1 MKNFEK
7 GRITMLDNIK
17 DAIEDIKQG
26 KMIIVVDDEN
36 RENEGDIVMAADMVS
51 YDAVNFMA
59 VNARGLT
66 CVPMDS
72 IRAKELKL
80 NQMVGNN
87 TDPHGTAFTVSVDS
101 KDTTTGIS
109 IRDRVQTI
117 KDLADRNKGADDF
130 NRPGHLFPL
139 VAKDGGVL
147 IRNGHTEA
155 SVDFARL
162 AGLKPMGVICEI
174 LKDDGTMARLDD
186 LKIFAKKH
194 NLKLVSIED
203 LIKYRKENDV
213 LVNEVAVAK
222 MPTQWGKF
230 DLHAY
235 ENCLDDK
242 EHIALVKGD
251 VKGKEEVLVRIH
263 SECFTGDVL
272 GSRRCDCGSQ
282 LHKAMKTIDEKGEG
296 VILYLRQEGRGIGLY
311 NKMKAYN
318 LQDEGLDTVEAN
330 EKLGFEADLR
340 DYVLGSQILKDL
352 GVKSVKLMTNN
363 PKKIEGLKSYG
374 IDVVQRENIEITPN
388 EENKRY
394 LKTKKDK
401 LDHMLEK
408 V

>member
-1 MKNFEK
+1 
-7 GRITMLDNIK
+7 MLDNIK

-26 KMIIVVDDEN
+26 KMIIVVDDED

-51 YDAVNFMA
+51 YDAINFMA
-59 VNARGLT
+59 THARGLT
-66 CVPMDS
+66 CVPMDRV
-72 IRAKELKL
+72 RAKELKL
-80 NQMVGNN
+80 DQMVGNN

-117 KDLADRNKGADDF
+117 KDLSDRNKGADDF

-222 MPTQWGKF
+222 MPTQWGEF
-230 DLHAY
+230 NLHAY

-282 LHKAMKTIDEKGEG
+282 LHKAMKTIDEKEEG

-374 IDVVQRENIEITPN
+374 IDVVERENIEITPN

-394 LKTKKDK
+394 LKTKKEK

>member
-1 MKNFEK
+1 
-7 GRITMLDNIK
+7 MLDNIK
-17 DAIEDIKQG
+17 DAIEDIKLG
-26 KMIIVVDDEN
+26 KMIIVVDDED

-51 YDAVNFMA
+51 YDAINFMA
-59 VNARGLT
+59 VHARGLT
-66 CVPMDS
+66 CVPMDRL
-72 IRAKELKL
+72 RAKELKL

-213 LVNEVAVAK
+213 LVEEVAVVK
-222 MPTQWGKF
+222 MPTKWGDF
-230 DLHAY
+230 NLHAY
-235 ENCLDDK
+235 ENILDEK

-251 VKGKEEVLVRIH
+251 VKGKEGVLVRIH

-282 LHKAMKTIDEKGEG
+282 LHKAMKTIDHEKEG

-311 NKMKAYN
+311 NKIKAYK

-330 EKLGFEADLR
+330 ERLGFEADLR

-352 GVKSVKLMTNN
+352 GVKSIRLMTNN

-374 IDVVQRENIEITPN
+374 IDVVEREHIEITPN
-388 EENKRY
+388 ENNKKY
-394 LKTKKDK
+394 LKTKKEK
-401 LDHMLEK
+401 LDHMLEE

>member
-1 MKNFEK
+1 
-7 GRITMLDNIK
+7 MLDNIK
-17 DAIEDIKQG
+17 DAIEDIRQG

-51 YDAVNFMA
+51 YDAINFMA
-59 VNARGLT
+59 IHARGLT
-66 CVPMDS
+66 CIPMDKA
-72 IRAKELKL
+72 RAKELNL

-101 KDTTTGIS
+101 KNTTTGIS

-117 KDLADRNKGADDF
+117 KDLADRNKNAGDF

-194 NLKLVSIED
+194 SLKLVSIED
-203 LIKYRKENDV
+203 LIKYRKENDI
-213 LVNEVAVAK
+213 LVNKVAVVK
-222 MPTQWGKF
+222 MPTQWGEF
-230 DLHAY
+230 NLHAY

-251 VKGKEEVLVRIH
+251 VKDKQEVLVRIH

-282 LHKAMKTIDEKGEG
+282 LHKAMKTIDEKKEG
-296 VILYLRQEGRGIGLY
+296 IILYLRQEGRGIGLY

-318 LQDEGLDTVEAN
+318 LQDEGFDTVEAN
-330 EKLGFEADLR
+330 ERLGFEADLR

-352 GVKSVKLMTNN
+352 KVKSIKLMTNN

-374 IDVVQRENIEITPN
+374 INVVERKSLEIIPN
-388 EENKRY
+388 EENKKY
-394 LKTKKDK
+394 LKTKKEK
-401 LDHMLEK
+401 LNHMLKE

>member
-1 MKNFEK
+1 
-7 GRITMLDNIK
+7 MLDNIK

-26 KMIIVVDDEN
+26 KMIIVVDDED

-51 YDAVNFMA
+51 YDAINFMA
-59 VNARGLT
+59 VHARGLT
-66 CVPMDS
+66 CIPMDRM
-72 IRAKELKL
+72 RARELKL

-117 KDLADRNKGADDF
+117 KDLSDRNKGADDF

-222 MPTQWGKF
+222 MPTQWGDF
-230 DLHAY
+230 NLHAY

-251 VKGKEEVLVRIH
+251 VKGKEGVLVRIH

-282 LHKAMKTIDEKGEG
+282 LHKAMKTIDEKEEG

-374 IDVVQRENIEITPN
+374 IDVVERENIEITPN

-394 LKTKKDK
+394 LKTKKEK
-401 LDHMLEK
+401 LDHMLEE

>member
-1 MKNFEK
+1 
-7 GRITMLDNIK
+7 MLDNIK

-26 KMIIVVDDEN
+26 KMIIVVDDED

-51 YDAVNFMA
+51 YDAINFMA
-59 VNARGLT
+59 VHARGLT
-66 CVPMDS
+66 CVPMDGT
-72 IRAKELKL
+72 RAKELKL

-117 KDLADRNKGADDF
+117 KDLADRNKDADDF

-222 MPTQWGKF
+222 MPTQWGEF
-230 DLHAY
+230 NLHAY

-282 LHKAMKTIDEKGEG
+282 LHKAMKTIDEKEEG

-318 LQDEGLDTVEAN
+318 LQDEGFDTVEAN

-352 GVKSVKLMTNN
+352 GVKSVRLMTNN

-374 IDVVQRENIEITPN
+374 IDVVEREHIEITPN

-394 LKTKKDK
+394 LKTKKEK
-401 LDHMLEK
+401 LDHMLEE

>member
-1 MKNFEK
+1 
-7 GRITMLDNIK
+7 MLDNIK

-26 KMIIVVDDEN
+26 KMIIVVDDED

-51 YDAVNFMA
+51 YDAINFMA
-59 VNARGLT
+59 THARGLT
-66 CVPMDS
+66 CIPMDRV
-72 IRAKELKL
+72 RAKELKL
-80 NQMVGNN
+80 DQMVGNN

-117 KDLADRNKGADDF
+117 KDLSDRNKGAEDF

-222 MPTQWGKF
+222 MPTQWGEF
-230 DLHAY
+230 NLHAY

-251 VKGKEEVLVRIH
+251 VKGKAEVLVRIH

-282 LHKAMKTIDEKGEG
+282 LHKAMKTIDEKEEG

-374 IDVVQRENIEITPN
+374 IDVVERKNIEITPN

-394 LKTKKDK
+394 LKTKKEK
-401 LDHMLEK
+401 LDHMLKE

>member
-1 MKNFEK
+1 
-7 GRITMLDNIK
+7 MLDNIK
-17 DAIEDIKQG
+17 DAIEDIRQG
-26 KMIIVVDDEN
+26 KMIVVVDDEN

-59 VNARGLT
+59 THARGLT
-66 CVPMDS
+66 CIPMDKV
-72 IRAKELKL
+72 RAKELNL

-101 KDTTTGIS
+101 KNTTTGIS

-117 KDLADRNKGADDF
+117 KDLADRNKNANDF
-130 NRPGHLFPL
+130 NRPGHIFPL

-203 LIKYRKENDV
+203 LIKYRKENDI
-213 LVNEVAVAK
+213 LVNKVAVVK
-222 MPTQWGKF
+222 MPTEWGDF
-230 DLHAY
+230 NLHAY
-235 ENCLDDK
+235 ENCLDNK

-251 VKGKEEVLVRIH
+251 VKDKKEVLVRIH

-282 LHKAMKTIDEKGEG
+282 LHKAMKIIDEKKEG
-296 VILYLRQEGRGIGLY
+296 IILYLRQEGRGIGLY

-318 LQDEGLDTVEAN
+318 LQDEGFDTVEAN

-352 GVKSVKLMTNN
+352 KVKSIKLMTNN
-363 PKKIEGLKSYG
+363 PKKIKGLKSYG
-374 IDVVQRENIEITPN
+374 INVVERKSLEIIPN

-394 LKTKKDK
+394 LKTKKEK
-401 LDHMLEK
+401 LNHMLEK

>member
-1 MKNFEK
+1 
-7 GRITMLDNIK
+7 MLDNIK
-17 DAIEDIKQG
+17 DAMEDIKQG
-26 KMIIVVDDEN
+26 KMIIVVDDED

-51 YDAVNFMA
+51 YDAINFMA
-59 VNARGLT
+59 VHARGLT
-66 CVPMDS
+66 CVPMDGT
-72 IRAKELKL
+72 RAKELKL

-117 KDLADRNKGADDF
+117 KDLADRNKGAGDF

-186 LKIFAKKH
+186 LKMFAKKH

-213 LVNEVAVAK
+213 LVNEVAVVK

-230 DLHAY
+230 NLHAY

-251 VKGKEEVLVRIH
+251 VKGKEGVLVRIH

-282 LHKAMKTIDEKGEG
+282 LHKAMKTIDEKEEG

-318 LQDEGLDTVEAN
+318 LQDEGFDTVEAN

-352 GVKSVKLMTNN
+352 GVKSVRLMTNN

-374 IDVVQRENIEITPN
+374 IDVVERENIEITPN

-394 LKTKKDK
+394 LKTKKEK
-401 LDHMLEK
+401 LDHMLEE

>member
-1 MKNFEK
+1 
-7 GRITMLDNIK
+7 MLDNIK

-26 KMIIVVDDEN
+26 KMIIVVDDED

-51 YDAVNFMA
+51 YDAINFMA
-59 VNARGLT
+59 IHARGLT
-66 CVPMDS
+66 CIPMDKM
-72 IRAKELKL
+72 RAKELKL
-80 NQMVGNN
+80 DQMVGNN

-117 KDLADRNKGADDF
+117 KDLSDRNKGADDF
-130 NRPGHLFPL
+130 NKPGHLFPL

-174 LKDDGTMARLDD
+174 LKEDGTMARLDD

-194 NLKLVSIED
+194 DLKLVSIED

-222 MPTQWGKF
+222 MPTKWGEF
-230 DLHAY
+230 NLHAY
-235 ENCLDDK
+235 ENCLDEK
-242 EHIALVKGD
+242 EHIALVKGE

-282 LHKAMKTIDEKGEG
+282 LHKAMKTIDERGEG
-296 VILYLRQEGRGIGLY
+296 IILYLRQEGRGIGLY

-318 LQDEGLDTVEAN
+318 LQDEGFDTVEAN

-352 GVKSVKLMTNN
+352 GVKSVRLMTNN

-374 IDVVQRENIEITPN
+374 IDVVERANIEITPN

-394 LKTKKDK
+394 LKTKKEK
-401 LDHMLEK
+401 LNHMLEE

>member
-1 MKNFEK
+1 
-7 GRITMLDNIK
+7 MLDNIK

-26 KMIIVVDDEN
+26 KMIIVVDDED

-51 YDAVNFMA
+51 YDAINFMA
-59 VNARGLT
+59 THARGLT
-66 CVPMDS
+66 CVPMDRV
-72 IRAKELKL
+72 RAKELKL
-80 NQMVGNN
+80 DQMVGNN

-117 KDLADRNKGADDF
+117 KDLSDRNKGADDF

-222 MPTQWGKF
+222 MPTQWGEF
-230 DLHAY
+230 NLHAY

-282 LHKAMKTIDEKGEG
+282 LHKAMKTIDEKEEG

-374 IDVVQRENIEITPN
+374 IDVVDRENIEITPN

-394 LKTKKDK
+394 LKTKKEK

>member
-1 MKNFEK
+1 
-7 GRITMLDNIK
+7 MLDNIK

-51 YDAVNFMA
+51 YDAINFMA

-66 CVPMDS
+66 CVPMDRV
-72 IRAKELKL
+72 RAKELKL

-117 KDLADRNKGADDF
+117 KDLANRNKGADDF

-194 NLKLVSIED
+194 SLKLVSIED

-330 EKLGFEADLR
+330 VKLGFEADLR

-352 GVKSVKLMTNN
+352 GIKSIKLMTNN

-374 IDVVQRENIEITPN
+374 IDIVQRENIEITPN

>member
-1 MKNFEK
+1 
-7 GRITMLDNIK
+7 MLDNIK

-26 KMIIVVDDEN
+26 KMIIVVDDED

-51 YDAVNFMA
+51 YDAINFMA
-59 VNARGLT
+59 THARGLT
-66 CVPMDS
+66 CVPMDRA
-72 IRAKELKL
+72 RAKELKL
-80 NQMVGNN
+80 DQMVGNN

-117 KDLADRNKGADDF
+117 KDLSDRNKGADDF

-186 LKIFAKKH
+186 LKTFAKKH

-222 MPTQWGKF
+222 MPTQWGEF
-230 DLHAY
+230 NLHAY

-282 LHKAMKTIDEKGEG
+282 LHKAMKTIDGKEEG

-374 IDVVQRENIEITPN
+374 IDVVERENIEITPN

-394 LKTKKDK
+394 LKTKKEK

>member
-1 MKNFEK
+1 
-7 GRITMLDNIK
+7 MLDNIK

-26 KMIIVVDDEN
+26 KMIIVVDDED

-51 YDAVNFMA
+51 YDAINFMA
-59 VNARGLT
+59 THARGLT
-66 CVPMDS
+66 CIPMDRV
-72 IRAKELKL
+72 RAKELKL
-80 NQMVGNN
+80 DQMVGNN

-117 KDLADRNKGADDF
+117 TDLADRNKGADDF

-222 MPTQWGKF
+222 MPTQWGEF
-230 DLHAY
+230 NLHAY

-251 VKGKEEVLVRIH
+251 IKGKEEVLVRIH

-282 LHKAMKTIDEKGEG
+282 LHKAMKTIDEKEEG

-318 LQDEGLDTVEAN
+318 LQDQGLDTVEAN

-374 IDVVQRENIEITPN
+374 IDVVERENIEITPN

-394 LKTKKDK
+394 LKTKKEK
-401 LDHMLEK
+401 LDHMLEE

>member
-1 MKNFEK
+1 
-7 GRITMLDNIK
+7 MLDNIK

-26 KMIIVVDDEN
+26 KMIIVVDDED

-51 YDAVNFMA
+51 YDAINFMA
-59 VNARGLT
+59 VHARGLT
-66 CVPMDS
+66 CVPMDGT
-72 IRAKELKL
+72 RAKELKL

-213 LVNEVAVAK
+213 LVNEVAVVK

-230 DLHAY
+230 NLHAY

-251 VKGKEEVLVRIH
+251 VKGKEGVLVRIH

-282 LHKAMKTIDEKGEG
+282 LHKAMKTIDEKEEG

-318 LQDEGLDTVEAN
+318 LQDEGFDTVEAN

-352 GVKSVKLMTNN
+352 GVKSVRLMTNN

-374 IDVVQRENIEITPN
+374 IDVVEREHIEITPN

-394 LKTKKDK
+394 LKTKKEK
-401 LDHMLEK
+401 LDHMLEE

>member
-1 MKNFEK
+1 
-7 GRITMLDNIK
+7 MLDNIK

-26 KMIIVVDDEN
+26 KMIIVVDDED

-51 YDAVNFMA
+51 YDAINFMA
-59 VNARGLT
+59 THARGLT
-66 CVPMDS
+66 CIPMDRV
-72 IRAKELKL
+72 RAKELKL
-80 NQMVGNN
+80 DQMVGNN

-222 MPTQWGKF
+222 MPTQWGEF
-230 DLHAY
+230 NLHAY

-282 LHKAMKTIDEKGEG
+282 LHKAMKTIDEKEEG

-318 LQDEGLDTVEAN
+318 LQDQGLDTVEAN

-374 IDVVQRENIEITPN
+374 IDVVERENIEIRPN

-394 LKTKKDK
+394 LKTKKEK
-401 LDHMLEK
+401 LDHMLEE

>member
-1 MKNFEK
+1 
-7 GRITMLDNIK
+7 MLDNIK

-26 KMIIVVDDEN
+26 KMIIVVDDED

-51 YDAVNFMA
+51 YDAINFMA
-59 VNARGLT
+59 VHARGLT
-66 CVPMDS
+66 CIPMDRM
-72 IRAKELKL
+72 RAKELKL

-117 KDLADRNKGADDF
+117 KDLADRNKGAEDF

-155 SVDFARL
+155 SIDFARL
-162 AGLKPMGVICEI
+162 AGSKPMGVICEI

-203 LIKYRKENDV
+203 LIRYRKENDV
-213 LVNEVAVAK
+213 LVNEVTVTK
-222 MPTQWGKF
+222 MPTKWGDF
-230 DLHAY
+230 NLHAY
-235 ENCLDDK
+235 ENSLDDK

-251 VKGKEEVLVRIH
+251 VRGKEEVLVRIH

-272 GSRRCDCGSQ
+272 GSRRCDCGPQ
-282 LHKAMKTIDEKGEG
+282 LHKAMKTIDEKEEG

-318 LQDEGLDTVEAN
+318 LQDQGLDTVEAN

-352 GVKSVKLMTNN
+352 GVKSIRLMTNN
-363 PKKIEGLKSYG
+363 PKKIEELKFYG

-401 LDHMLEK
+401 LYHMLEE

>member
-1 MKNFEK
+1 
-7 GRITMLDNIK
+7 MLDNIK

-26 KMIIVVDDEN
+26 KMIIVVDDED

-51 YDAVNFMA
+51 YDALNFMA

-72 IRAKELKL
+72 LRAKELKL

-330 EKLGFEADLR
+330 IKLGFEADLR

-352 GVKSVKLMTNN
+352 GIKSIKLMTNN

-374 IDVVQRENIEITPN
+374 IDIVQRENIEITPN

-394 LKTKKDK
+394 LKTKKEK

>member
-1 MKNFEK
+1 
-7 GRITMLDNIK
+7 MLDNIK

-26 KMIIVVDDEN
+26 KMIVVVDDED

-51 YDAVNFMA
+51 YDAINFMA
-59 VNARGLT
+59 VHARGLT
-66 CVPMDS
+66 CVPMDRT
-72 IRAKELKL
+72 RARELKL

-117 KDLADRNKGADDF
+117 KDLADRNKDADDF

-186 LKIFAKKH
+186 LKTFAKKH

-203 LIKYRKENDV
+203 LIKYRKENDI

-222 MPTQWGKF
+222 MPTQWGEF
-230 DLHAY
+230 NLHAY

-282 LHKAMKTIDEKGEG
+282 LHKAMKTIDEKEEG

-318 LQDEGLDTVEAN
+318 LQDKGFDTVEAN
-330 EKLGFEADLR
+330 EELGFEADLR

-352 GVKSVKLMTNN
+352 GVKSVRLMTNN

-374 IDVVQRENIEITPN
+374 INVVERENIEITPN

-394 LKTKKDK
+394 LKTKKEK
-401 LDHMLEK
+401 LDHMLEE

>member
-1 MKNFEK
+1 
-7 GRITMLDNIK
+7 MLDNIK
-17 DAIEDIKQG
+17 DAIEDIRQG
-26 KMIIVVDDEN
+26 KMIIVVDDED
-36 RENEGDIVMAADMVS
+36 RENEGDIVMAADAVS
-51 YDAVNFMA
+51 YDAINFMA
-59 VNARGLT
+59 IHARGLT
-66 CVPMDS
+66 CVPMDRT
-72 IRAKELKL
+72 RAKELKL
-80 NQMVGNN
+80 NQMVGDN

-130 NRPGHLFPL
+130 NKPGHLFPL

-162 AGLKPMGVICEI
+162 AGFKPMGVICEI
-174 LKDDGTMARLDD
+174 LKEDGTMARLDD

-203 LIKYRKENDV
+203 LIKYRKENDI
-213 LVNEVAVAK
+213 LVEEVAVAK
-222 MPTQWGKF
+222 MPTEWGEF
-230 DLHAY
+230 NLHGY
-235 ENCLDDK
+235 ENILDDK
-242 EHIALVKGD
+242 EHLALVKGD
-251 VKGKEEVLVRIH
+251 VKGKEGVLVRIH

-272 GSRRCDCGSQ
+272 GSKRCDCGSQ
-282 LHKAMKTIDEKGEG
+282 LHKAMEKIEEKGEG
-296 VILYLRQEGRGIGLY
+296 IILYLRQEGRGIGLH

-318 LQDEGLDTVEAN
+318 LQDKGLDTVEAN

-340 DYVLGSQILKDL
+340 DYVLGSQILKNL
-352 GVKSVKLMTNN
+352 GVKSIKLMTNN

-374 IDVVQRENIEITPN
+374 IDVVSRENIEIKPTEKN
-388 EENKRY
+388 REY
-394 LKTKKDK
+394 LKTKKEK
-401 LDHMLEK
+401 MQHLLEE

>member
-1 MKNFEK
+1 
-7 GRITMLDNIK
+7 MLDNIK
-17 DAIEDIKQG
+17 DAIEDIRQG

-36 RENEGDIVMAADMVS
+36 RENEGDIVMGADMVS
-51 YDAVNFMA
+51 YDAINFMA
-59 VNARGLT
+59 THARGLT
-66 CVPMDS
+66 CVPMNKV
-72 IRAKELKL
+72 RAKELNL

-117 KDLADRNKGADDF
+117 KDLSDRNKNADDF

-194 NLKLVSIED
+194 SLKLVSIED

-213 LVNEVAVAK
+213 LVNEVAVVK
-222 MPTQWGKF
+222 MPTQWGEF
-230 DLHAY
+230 NLHAY

-251 VKGKEEVLVRIH
+251 VKNKEEVLVRIH

-282 LHKAMKTIDEKGEG
+282 LHKAMKTIDEKEEG
-296 VILYLRQEGRGIGLY
+296 IILYLRQEGRGIGLY

-318 LQDEGLDTVEAN
+318 LQDEGFDTVEAN

-352 GVKSVKLMTNN
+352 KVKSIRLMTNN

-374 IDVVQRENIEITPN
+374 INVVERKSIEITPN

-394 LKTKKDK
+394 LKTKKEK
-401 LDHMLEK
+401 LNHMLEE

>member
-1 MKNFEK
+1 
-7 GRITMLDNIK
+7 MLDNIK

-51 YDAVNFMA
+51 YDAINFMA
-59 VNARGLT
+59 IHARGLT
-66 CVPMDS
+66 CIPMDKA
-72 IRAKELKL
+72 RAKELKL

-101 KDTTTGIS
+101 KDTTTGIA

-147 IRNGHTEA
+147 IRTGHTEA

-213 LVNEVAVAK
+213 LVNEVAVVK
-222 MPTQWGKF
+222 MPTQWGNF
-230 DLHAY
+230 NLHAY

-251 VKGKEEVLVRIH
+251 VKNKEGVLVRIH

-272 GSRRCDCGSQ
+272 GSRRCDCGAQ
-282 LHKAMKTIDEKGEG
+282 LHNAMKTIDEKKEG

-318 LQDEGLDTVEAN
+318 LQDEGFDTVEAN

-340 DYVLGSQILKDL
+340 DYVLGSQILKVL

-374 IDVVQRENIEITPN
+374 IDVIERKNIEITPN
-388 EENKRY
+388 EDNKRY

-401 LDHMLEK
+401 LNHMLEK

>member
-1 MKNFEK
+1 
-7 GRITMLDNIK
+7 MLDNIK

-26 KMIIVVDDEN
+26 KMIIVVDDES

-51 YDAVNFMA
+51 YDAINFMA
-59 VNARGLT
+59 VHARGLT
-66 CVPMDS
+66 CIPMDRM
-72 IRAKELKL
+72 RAKELKL

-117 KDLADRNKGADDF
+117 KDLADRNKGAEDF

-174 LKDDGTMARLDD
+174 LKEDGTMARLDD

-203 LIKYRKENDV
+203 LIRYRKKNDV
-213 LVNEVAVAK
+213 LVNEVTVTK
-222 MPTQWGKF
+222 MPTKWGDF
-230 DLHAY
+230 NLHAY
-235 ENCLDDK
+235 ENSLDEK

-282 LHKAMKTIDEKGEG
+282 LHKAMKTIDEKEEG
-296 VILYLRQEGRGIGLY
+296 VVLYLRQEGRGIGLY

-318 LQDEGLDTVEAN
+318 LQDQGLDTVEAN

-352 GVKSVKLMTNN
+352 GVKSIRLMTNN

-401 LDHMLEK
+401 LDHMLEE

>member
-1 MKNFEK
+1 
-7 GRITMLDNIK
+7 MLDNIK

-51 YDAVNFMA
+51 YDAINFMA
-59 VNARGLT
+59 VHARGLT
-66 CVPMDS
+66 CVPMDRV
-72 IRAKELKL
+72 RAKELKL

-117 KDLADRNKGADDF
+117 KDLSDRNKNATDF

-194 NLKLVSIED
+194 DLKLVSIED
-203 LIKYRKENDV
+203 LIKYRKENDI
-213 LVNEVAVAK
+213 LVNEVTVTK
-222 MPTQWGKF
+222 MPTQWGDF
-230 DLHAY
+230 NLHAY
-235 ENCLDDK
+235 ENCLDEK

-251 VKGKEEVLVRIH
+251 IKGKEDVLVRIH

-282 LHKAMKTIDEKGEG
+282 LHKAMKTIDENEEG
-296 VILYLRQEGRGIGLY
+296 IILYLRQEGRGIGLY

-318 LQDEGLDTVEAN
+318 LQDQGFDTVEAN

-340 DYVLGSQILKDL
+340 DYVLGSQILKNL
-352 GVKSVKLMTNN
+352 GVKSIRLMTNN

-374 IDVVQRENIEITPN
+374 IDVKDRKNIEIAPN
-388 EENKRY
+388 EDNKRY

>member
-1 MKNFEK
+1 LKTIEEIEK
-7 GRITMLDNIK
+7 IIDDYR
-17 DAIEDIKQG
+17 QG
-26 KMIIVVDDEN
+26 KMVIIVDDED
-36 RENEGDIVMAADMVS
+36 RENEGDIVMAADAVS
-51 YDAVNFMA
+51 YEAINFMA
-59 VNARGLT
+59 IHARGLT
-66 CVPMDS
+66 CVPMDRK
-72 IRAKELKL
+72 RAKELKL
-80 NQMVGNN
+80 DQMVGNN

-130 NRPGHLFPL
+130 NKPGHLFPL
-139 VAKDGGVL
+139 VAKEGGVL

-162 AGLKPMGVICEI
+162 AGFRPMGVICEI

-186 LKIFAKKH
+186 LKEFAKKH
-194 NLKLVSIED
+194 DLKLVSIED
-203 LIKYRKENDV
+203 LIKYRKKYDK
-213 LVNEVAVAK
+213 LVEEVAVAK
-222 MPTQWGKF
+222 LPTEWGEF
-230 DLHAY
+230 ELHAY
-235 ENCLDDK
+235 DNILDDE
-242 EHIALVKGD
+242 EHLALVKGD

-282 LHKAMKTIDEKGEG
+282 LHKAMETIEEKGEG
-296 VILYLRQEGRGIGLY
+296 IVLYLRQEGRGIGLI
-311 NKMKAYN
+311 NKLKAYN

-352 GVKSVKLMTNN
+352 GVKSIRLMTNN

-374 IDVVQRENIEITPN
+374 IDVVNRENLEIKPHD
-388 EENKRY
+388 ENKGY
-394 LKTKKDK
+394 LKTKKEK
-401 LDHMLEK
+401 MNHLLEE

>member
-1 MKNFEK
+1 
-7 GRITMLDNIK
+7 MLDNIK
-17 DAIEDIKQG
+17 DAIEDIRLG
-26 KMIIVVDDEN
+26 KMIIVVDDED

-51 YDAVNFMA
+51 YDAINFMA
-59 VNARGLT
+59 VHARGLT
-66 CVPMDS
+66 CVPMDRG
-72 IRAKELKL
+72 RAKELKL

-186 LKIFAKKH
+186 LKIFARKH

-213 LVNEVAVAK
+213 LVEEVAVVK
-222 MPTQWGKF
+222 MPTKWGNF
-230 DLHAY
+230 NLHAY
-235 ENCLDDK
+235 ENILDEK

-251 VKGKEEVLVRIH
+251 VKGKENVLVRIH

-282 LHKAMKTIDEKGEG
+282 LHKAMKTIDHEKEG

-311 NKMKAYN
+311 NKIKAYK
-318 LQDEGLDTVEAN
+318 LQDEGFDTVEAN

-352 GVKSVKLMTNN
+352 GVKSIRLMTNN
-363 PKKIEGLKSYG
+363 PKKIEGLESYG
-374 IDVVQRENIEITPN
+374 IDVVERENIEITPH

-394 LKTKKDK
+394 LKTKKEK
-401 LDHMLEK
+401 LDHMLEE

>member
-330 EKLGFEADLR
+330 VKLGFEADLR

-352 GVKSVKLMTNN
+352 GIKSVKLMTNN

>member
-1 MKNFEK
+1 
-7 GRITMLDNIK
+7 MLDNIK

-26 KMIIVVDDEN
+26 KMIIVVDDED

-51 YDAVNFMA
+51 YDAINFMA
-59 VNARGLT
+59 THARGLT
-66 CVPMDS
+66 CIPMDRV
-72 IRAKELKL
+72 RAKELKL
-80 NQMVGNN
+80 DQMVGNN

-117 KDLADRNKGADDF
+117 TDLADRNKGADDF

-222 MPTQWGKF
+222 MPTQWGEF
-230 DLHAY
+230 NLHAY
-235 ENCLDDK
+235 ENCLDEK

-282 LHKAMKTIDEKGEG
+282 LHKAMKTIDEKEEG

-318 LQDEGLDTVEAN
+318 LQDQGLDTVEAN

-374 IDVVQRENIEITPN
+374 IDVVERENIEITPN

-394 LKTKKDK
+394 LKTKKEK
-401 LDHMLEK
+401 LDHMLEE

>member
-1 MKNFEK
+1 
-7 GRITMLDNIK
+7 MLDNIK
-17 DAIEDIKQG
+17 DAMEDIKQG
-26 KMIIVVDDEN
+26 KMIIVVDDED

-51 YDAVNFMA
+51 YDAINFMA
-59 VNARGLT
+59 VHARGLT
-66 CVPMDS
+66 CVPMDGT
-72 IRAKELKL
+72 RAKELKL

-117 KDLADRNKGADDF
+117 KDLADRNKGAGDF

-213 LVNEVAVAK
+213 LVNEVAVVK

-230 DLHAY
+230 NLHAY

-251 VKGKEEVLVRIH
+251 VKGKEGVLVRIH

-282 LHKAMKTIDEKGEG
+282 LHKAMKTIDEKEEG

-318 LQDEGLDTVEAN
+318 LQDEGFDTVEAN

-352 GVKSVKLMTNN
+352 GVKSVRLMTNN

-374 IDVVQRENIEITPN
+374 IDVVEREHIEITPN

-394 LKTKKDK
+394 LKTKKEK
-401 LDHMLEK
+401 LDHMLEE